1 MESNQSTQK
10 DYSSKRQILPK
21 YDLDQMIRDPENVDY
36 KTAVRYDSLLDLEGE
51 RTQG

>member
-1 MESNQSTQK
+1 MESNWSAKK
-10 DYSSKRQILPK
+10 DYSSKRQNLPK

-51 RTQG
+51 KTQG